1 MAAGPTE
8 ILAGLGALAA
18 RIQPLGLALGAP
30 LAAAGLAALTIG
42 TRHRRVLAVAG
53 LGAVGALAGAA
64 LSDLVAAHLGVS
76 AGPAV
81 VVLAGAGGVAGAL
94 VPAAFPFAAA
104 ALPGAIAGAQL
115 PLAGR
120 AAFGAAAGALAAG
133 IVGLLLVAG
142 RRRGRGVPR
151 RRRRRRA
158 RAPRLPPGEPPRAG
172 AGDAPRGR
180 RRVRAGGG
188 DRRRGAA
195 ALDAGYV
202 SGGPS
207 SSKSGI
213 SALSH
218 SRSRAVSFASIWRA
232 RSRVSLNRSP
242 TSWSVSGASPSAGS
256 SRFSKM

>member
-133 IVGLLLVAG
+133 IVGLLLSRVVVAAAASLAGAVAVGLGLLACLRESPLARELVTRPAAVAG
-142 RRRGRGVPR
+142 FALV
-151 RRRRRRA
+151 A
-158 RAPRLPPGEPPRAG
+158 AIAG
-172 AGDAPRGR
+172 AALQLSTPATSPAAP
-180 RRVRAGGG
+180 A
-188 DRRRGAA
+188 
-195 ALDAGYV
+195 
-202 SGGPS
+202 
-207 SSKSGI
+207 
-213 SALSH
+213 
-218 SRSRAVSFASIWRA
+218 A
-232 RSRVSLNRSP
+232 RSPGSP
-242 TSWSVSGASPSAGS
+242 P
-256 SRFSKM
+256 